1 MNLTTELPNKNKK
14 LLNSWMMKFK
24 AFMKINFLLIAILF
38 ISISSVIMLIIY
50 FKNVTID
57 PSTNSID
64 WGNFG
69 SYFASITGLLAFAGV
84 LYTVKQSNDRSDKT
98 DIETV
103 KREERDLFFKLLE
116 LHKDKLNSITYTENN
131 HNNTGLNALEMYLNF
146 LNNIL
151 VEYHFNYCI
160 VNMEKEDFDKL
171 DYYIDIEMNI
181 IIQCNKIN
189 ALMNGKKSYSI
200 DIINPLDFQFEK
212 LKTFI
217 NDEINSYKLY
227 DGIKYYTSNLSLQ
240 YKEISKHF
248 ICEMDKRDM
257 YLAMKI
263 AGSIMNIE
271 YGQVL
276 GQYFKNM
283 YYLLTII
290 KQFNY
295 NENDKNYYFKLF
307 RAQLSR
313 SEIIICLFNSLSYI
327 STIKYVTLL
336 DDNKILN
343 DMFFTDLY
351 FTNYGKEWIGNEK
364 EFIKSMFLNFRDERL

>member
-1 MNLTTELPNKNKK
+1 
-14 LLNSWMMKFK
+14 
-24 AFMKINFLLIAILF
+24 
-38 ISISSVIMLIIY
+38 
-50 FKNVTID
+50 
-57 PSTNSID
+57 
-64 WGNFG
+64 
-69 SYFASITGLLAFAGV
+69 
-84 LYTVKQSNDRSDKT
+84 
-98 DIETV
+98 
-103 KREERDLFFKLLE
+103 
-116 LHKDKLNSITYTENN
+116 
-131 HNNTGLNALEMYLNF
+131 
-146 LNNIL
+146 
-151 VEYHFNYCI
+151 
-160 VNMEKEDFDKL
+160 
-171 DYYIDIEMNI
+171 
-181 IIQCNKIN
+181 
-189 ALMNGKKSYSI
+189 
-200 DIINPLDFQFEK
+200 
-212 LKTFI
+212 
-217 NDEINSYKLY
+217 
-227 DGIKYYTSNLSLQ
+227 
-240 YKEISKHF
+240 
-248 ICEMDKRDM
+248 M

-327 STIKYVTLL
+327 STIKYVMLL